1 MKQIIN
7 VLKNEIFNQEQ
18 TLNDLVKRV
27 AIAQESYL
35 GNRSN
40 EAFFTIWS
48 DRVKELQ
55 KTESNLRHLRS
66 AYVTICNACEIEPL
80 SNEEIIAEKSV
91 KQAKKESRLKTKK
104 QGELSNT
111 GN

>member
-35 GNRSN
+35 GDRSN

-55 KTESNLRHLRS
+55 KT
-66 AYVTICNACEIEPL
+66 
-80 SNEEIIAEKSV
+80 
-91 KQAKKESRLKTKK
+91 
-104 QGELSNT
+104 
-111 GN
+111 